1 MGRTLSK
8 FRPYLVFASAWA
20 VPGLGHLVQKK
31 YLRAAVFFGGCVILL
46 VIGLALQGQL
56 GVLYDG
62 QPATI
67 LKFAGSLGTGI
78 LLGIAK
84 AAGLGAGNPAAA
96 TFDIGT
102 TYAVAAGLMNF
113 LAAFHAFETAK
124 GVRHV

>member
-1 MGRTLSK
+1 MDRIPPRV
-8 FRPYLVFASAWA
+8 RPYLVFASAWA

-31 YLRAAVFFGGCVILL
+31 YLRAAVFFAGCVILL
-46 VIGLALQGQL
+46 VMGLALQGQL
-56 GVLYDG
+56 GVLYDR

-67 LKFAGSLGTGI
+67 LKFLGSLGTGI
-78 LLGIAK
+78 FLAIAK
-84 AAGLGAGNPAAA
+84 AAGLGAGSPAAA

-102 TYAVAAGLMNF
+102 AYAVAAGLMNF

>member
-1 MGRTLSK
+1 MERISARV
-8 FRPYLVFASAWA
+8 RPYLVFVSAWA

-31 YLRAAVFFGGCVILL
+31 YLRAAVFFTGCTLLL
-46 VIGLALQGQL
+46 VMGLVLQGQL
-56 GVLYDG
+56 GVLYDR

-67 LKFAGSLGTGI
+67 LKFVGSLGAGI
-78 LLGIAK
+78 FLGIAK
-84 AAGLGAGNPAAA
+84 GAGLGAGNPAAA

-102 TYAVAAGLMNF
+102 TYAVAAGLMNL

>member
-1 MGRTLSK
+1 MRRVLPK

-31 YLRAAVFFGGCVILL
+31 YLRAAVFFAGCVILL
-46 VIGLALQGQL
+46 VMGLALQGQL
-56 GVLYDG
+56 GMLYDG
-62 QPATI
+62 QPATF
-67 LKFAGSLGTGI
+67 LKFLGSLGTGMF
-78 LLGIAK
+78 LALAK